1 MRLLPT
7 VIAAVALTAVT
18 APSAFAMDKM
28 DGDAWLKA
36 IFHGKPGEIRA
47 DIVHG
52 HHHYNSP
59 VEGRRSFCVDHT
71 GWAPISIEAL
81 VGLTGDSKRA

>member
-36 IFHGKPGEIRA
+36 IFHGKPGEM
-47 DIVHG
+47 VHMAMPAMPTMPKG
-52 HHHYNSP
+52 KMDMGKMDMGKWTWP
-59 VEGRRSFCVDHT
+59 WKWPMMD
-71 GWAPISIEAL
+71 
-81 VGLTGDSKRA
+81 KK